1 MKRNRL
7 TVLLLIMILI
17 PGAGIIYLLG
27 TPNLTAVYPDP
38 GSAQVPAGEPLSL
51 SFSRL
56 MQQSSVI
63 ERLTIDPVQEGS
75 FSWQGSTLI
84 FTPSQPWPSGQSIR
98 VQLAAGAQSSGFLPF
113 SIREEAS
120 WSFTI
125 GQPRLA
131 YLFPTVGP
139 SNLYVMNLQT
149 TDSQQLT
156 NSRAGILEFDLNPTG
171 SILYYSENGP
181 DASVN
186 IYALPLLRPVAPL
199 PNDQPSTAPEFPEP
213 VLLVDCPQASCR
225 APKISADGQYLA
237 YERTDLMGQDRPT
250 HTQVWLLPL
259 DNGLP
264 FSGGFQPYPAGDPSH
279 ETLQPAWSSQGWLSY
294 YDNDLA
300 AFLFVN
306 PHTGELNTYPSLT
319 GEPGTWS
326 PNRELFVTPEIVL
339 ASGNVSPSL
348 PNVEPIASSHLI
360 AFNLEDDRLQD
371 LTKAE
376 NQEEAAPAY
385 APDGT
390 KIAFARKYLDTARWT
405 PGRQLWILQLDSGQA
420 RQLTGDPFYNHY
432 DFSWAPDGGRLAFVR
447 FNQTLLTEPPEIWVI
462 DTINLRANRLVVGGY
477 DPKWMP

>member
-1 MKRNRL
+1 MKRPRL
-7 TVLLLIMILI
+7 TVVLLIMILI

-27 TPNLTAVYPDP
+27 TPDLTSVYPGP
-38 GSAQVPAGEPLSL
+38 GAVEVPAGEPLTL
-51 SFSRL
+51 SFSRV

-63 ERLTIDPVQEGS
+63 ERLTIDPEQAGS

-84 FTPSQPWPSGQSIR
+84 FTPSQPWPSGQPIR
-98 VQLAAGAQSSGFLPF
+98 VRLAAGARSAGFLSF

-131 YLFPTVGP
+131 YLFPTDGP
-139 SNLYVMNLQT
+139 SNLYVMNLRT
-149 TDSQQLT
+149 SDSQQLT
-156 NSRAGILEFDLNPTG
+156 NSRAGILEFDLNSTG

-181 DASVN
+181 EGSVN
-186 IYALPLLRPVAPL
+186 IYALPVLGPVDPQAGS
-199 PNDQPSTAPEFPEP
+199 QPATASELPEP
-213 VLLVDCPQASCR
+213 ILVLDCPQASCR

-237 YERTDLMGQDRPT
+237 YERTDLMGQDQAT

-259 DNGLP
+259 ENGLP
-264 FSGGFQPYPAGDPSH
+264 FSGGFEPYPAGDPSH
-279 ETLQPAWSSQGWLSY
+279 ETLQPGWSSQGWLSY
-294 YDNDLA
+294 YDNLLA

-306 PHTGELNTYPSLT
+306 PRTGEFKNYPNLT
-319 GEPGTWS
+319 GEPGTWN
-326 PNRELFVTPEIVL
+326 PNREQFVTPEIVL
-339 ASGNVSPSL
+339 PPGSVSPSL

-360 AFNLEDDRLQD
+360 AFNLENDRLQD
-371 LTKAE
+371 LTRAE

-390 KIAFARKYLDTARWT
+390 RIAFARKYLDTARWT
-405 PGRQLWILQLDSGQA
+405 PGRQLWILEMETGQA

-432 DFSWAPDGGRLAFVR
+432 DFSWAPGGSRLAFVR
-447 FNQTLLTEPPEIWVI
+447 FNQTLLIEPPEIWVM
-462 DTINLRANRLVVGGY
+462 DTVNLRATRLVVGGY